1 MASKKGED
9 GGKSSAG
16 GIVSLILLTLLA
28 GGAGAAHGL
37 QVFKVVHVPVSPE
50 GATAAAAKATA
61 AQAPPAQAPAA
72 PAAAPAPGAEPV
84 KLPSKIVVK
93 DLPHVLTNV
102 AMPPESWIRLEAA
115 IIYDQADVANANVL
129 AGEISNDLLAFLR
142 SLSLREIQGPE
153 GLAYLRQDMK
163 DRVALR
169 SDGKVKD
176 LVIQTLVVQ

>member
-9 GGKSSAG
+9 GGKKSAG
-16 GIVSLILLTLLA
+16 GLVSIILLTLLA

-37 QVFKVVHVPVSPE
+37 QVFKAVHVPVSPE
-50 GATAAAAKATA
+50 GAK
-61 AQAPPAQAPAA
+61 PAAPAA
-72 PAAAPAPGAEPV
+72 PAAPAPPPAPAAGAEPA

-102 AMPPESWIRLEAA
+102 AMPPESWIRLEAS
-115 IIYDQADVANANVL
+115 IVYDQADIANVSVL

-142 SLSLREIQGPE
+142 SVSLREIQGPE